1 MHEMEKPRVSKIV
14 INMGIGESGEK
25 LANAES
31 LLKTLTGQKPIKRKA
46 KQTNKDF
53 GIRKNEPIA
62 SKVTLR
68 GKKAYEFLKNAFEA
82 VENKINLGSFDM
94 YGNFSFGIKEHIDLP
109 GVRYDPKVGVFG
121 MDVCVSLERQGYRIK
136 RRRIKRRKI
145 SPSHRITKEEG
156 ITFIKEQFKVN
167 VYE

>member
-1 MHEMEKPRVSKIV
+1 MHKTERPRIEKVV

-31 LLKTLTGQKPIKRKA
+31 LLENLIDQKPIKRKA

-62 SKVTLR
+62 VKATLR
-68 GKKAYEFLKNAFEA
+68 GKKAYEFLKDAFEA
-82 VENKINLGSFDM
+82 VENKISSDHFDM
-94 YGNFSFGIKEHIDLP
+94 YGNFSFGVKEHIDLP
-109 GVRYDPKVGVFG
+109 GVRYDPKIGVFG

-145 SPSHRITKEEG
+145 SPNHRIKKDEG
-156 ITFIKEQFKVN
+156 INFIKEQFKVN

>member
-1 MHEMEKPRVSKIV
+1 MHKTEKPRIEKVV

-31 LLKTLTGQKPIKRKA
+31 LLENLIDQKPIKRKA

-62 SKVTLR
+62 VKATLR
-68 GKKAYEFLKNAFEA
+68 GKKAYKFLKDAFEA
-82 VENKINLGSFDM
+82 VENKISSDKFDM
-94 YGNFSFGIKEHIDLP
+94 YGNFSFGIKEHIDIP
-109 GVRYDPKVGVFG
+109 GVRYDPKIGVFG

-145 SPSHRITKEEG
+145 SPSHRIKKEEG
-156 ITFIKEQFKVN
+156 INFIKEQFKVN

>member
-1 MHEMEKPRVSKIV
+1 MHKTERPRIEKVV

-31 LLKTLTGQKPIKRKA
+31 LLENLIDQKPIKRKA

-62 SKVTLR
+62 VKATLR
-68 GKKAYEFLKNAFEA
+68 GKKAYEFLKDAFEA
-82 VENKINLGSFDM
+82 VENKISSDNFDV
-94 YGNFSFGIKEHIDLP
+94 YGNFSFGVKEHIDLP
-109 GVRYDPKVGVFG
+109 GVRYDPKTGVFG

-145 SPSHRITKEEG
+145 SPNHRIKKDEG
-156 ITFIKEQFKVN
+156 INFIKEQFKVN

>member
-1 MHEMEKPRVSKIV
+1 MHEMEKPRIEKVV

-25 LANAES
+25 LAKAES
-31 LLKTLTGQKPIKRKA
+31 LLENLVNQKPIKRKA

-62 SKVTLR
+62 LKVTLR

-82 VENKINLGSFDM
+82 VDNRISSGSFDM
-94 YGNFSFGIKEHIDLP
+94 YGNFSFGLKEHIDIP
-109 GVRYDPKVGVFG
+109 GVKYDPKIGVYG
-121 MDVCVSLERQGYRIK
+121 MDICVSLERKGYRIK

-145 SPSHRITKEEG
+145 SPNHRIKKEEG
-156 ITFIKEQFKVN
+156 INFVKETFKVD

>member
-1 MHEMEKPRVSKIV
+1 MHKTERPRIEKVV

-31 LLKTLTGQKPIKRKA
+31 LLENLIDQKPIKRKA

-62 SKVTLR
+62 VKATLR
-68 GKKAYEFLKNAFEA
+68 GKKAYGFLKNAFEA
-82 VENKINLGSFDM
+82 VENKISSDNFDV
-94 YGNFSFGIKEHIDLP
+94 YGNFSFGVKEHIDLP
-109 GVRYDPKVGVFG
+109 GVRYDPKIGVFG

-145 SPSHRITKEEG
+145 SPNHRIKKEEG
-156 ITFIKEQFKVN
+156 INFIKEQFKVN